1 MSGNVILSLDSKVK
15 QLETENKGLN
25 DALKELSDKLEKA
38 KIITADLMKEKHV
51 AVKAMEN
58 SDQHL

>member
-58 SDQHL
+58 SDQNL